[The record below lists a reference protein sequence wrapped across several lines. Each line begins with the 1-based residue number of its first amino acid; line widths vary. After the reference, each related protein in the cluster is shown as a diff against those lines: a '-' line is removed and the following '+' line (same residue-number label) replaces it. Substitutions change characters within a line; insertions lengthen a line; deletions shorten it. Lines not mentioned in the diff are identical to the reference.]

1 MTISNKSRKYSIILL
16 GVLIVFAV
24 VNGVLYWLRTPPCCD
39 WTYTSGIP
47 FAFLEEG
54 GFMGIRRLLWGGVI
68 ADVGSMFAIA
78 FILNG
83 MAAHPRITRS
93 IITAKHQLQAAVAKE
108 SPLPLRQLAIALA
121 IIVSACI
128 AAFLSKH

>member
-1 MTISNKSRKYSIILL
+1 
-16 GVLIVFAV
+16 
-24 VNGVLYWLRTPPCCD
+24 
-39 WTYTSGIP
+39 
-47 FAFLEEG
+47 
-54 GFMGIRRLLWGGVI
+54 
-68 ADVGSMFAIA
+68 MFAIA

-83 MAAHPRITRS
+83 MAAHPGITRS